1 MSTVAVRASS
11 RLADMLDW
19 LESGAGLSSGEGG
32 HFIRV
37 ENFTEGGRGVIR
49 AELPGVDPNKDIE
62 LSVHDDQLTIK
73 GERREEEHDT
83 RHSEFHYGA
92 FARSVRLPRGTDPS
106 AVTATYRDGILEV
119 SFPTTTA
126 SAEPTPIPVQRPEG

>member
-19 LESGAGLSSGEGG
+19 LESGTGLTLKEES

-37 ENFTEGGRGVIR
+37 ENYTENGRSVIR

-62 LSVHDDQLTIK
+62 LTVQDDYLTIK
-73 GERREEEHDT
+73 GERREEKRDT
-83 RHSEFHYGA
+83 QHSEFHYGA
-92 FARSVRLPRGTDPS
+92 FARSVRLPQGTDPTD
-106 AVTATYRDGILEV
+106 VTATYRDGILEV
-119 SFPTTTA
+119 SFPTT
-126 SAEPTPIPVQRPEG
+126 SAAAAPKSIPVQRTD

>member
-19 LESGAGLSSGEGG
+19 LESGTGLTLKEES

-37 ENFTEGGRGVIR
+37 ENYTENGRSVIR

-62 LSVHDDQLTIK
+62 LTVQDDYLTIK
-73 GERREEEHDT
+73 GERREEKRDT
-83 RHSEFHYGA
+83 QHSEFHYGA

>member
-19 LESGAGLSSGEGG
+19 LESGTGLTLKEES

-37 ENFTEGGRGVIR
+37 ENYTENGRSVIR

-62 LSVHDDQLTIK
+62 LTVQDDYLTIK
-73 GERREEEHDT
+73 GERREEKRDT
-83 RHSEFHYGA
+83 QHSEFHYGA
-92 FARSVRLPRGTDPS
+92 FARSVRLPQGTDPTD
-106 AVTATYRDGILEV
+106 VTATSRDGILEV
-119 SFPTTTA
+119 SFPAT
-126 SAEPTPIPVQRPEG
+126 SAAAAPKSIPVQRTD